1 MNEYDEIID
10 DEKIEKD
17 NFKSMKELSKYTK
30 ILSKENNL
38 LFILK
43 NHTEIKIKSSKS
55 LFKISMLLG
64 NLPEENVNF
73 TLYVDEEDD
82 EDEDEE
88 SEEKKSNKKIL
99 RSTKKPE
106 SPIKQEPKKNT
117 EIQVKEEKKKL
128 VPSSIYL
135 TDKIKDS
142 VAQEIYKNG
151 NIIGYNHNFFKKIW
165 KNLYKIT
172 LLIASIN
179 IIPLLLYSYI
189 VIKEQKYSILGA
201 DGLSLISLVLMIF
214 TSISGNNKME
224 SKKKVNFTKENW
236 LLFTFILMSTSC
248 LGYWGYLFANN
259 SIGYLL
265 YTFIYANII
274 FGLLILMSSTLIYL
288 NIKMINFYKE
298 YYKLAEEGTLL
309 VEVE

>member
-82 EDEDEE
+82 EDEE

-151 NIIGYNHNFFKKIW
+151 NIIGYNHNFFKKVW
-165 KNLYKIT
+165 KYLYKIT

-179 IIPLLLYSYI
+179 IIPLLFYSYI
-189 VIKEQKYSILGA
+189 VIKGQKYSILGA
-201 DGLSLISLVLMIF
+201 GGLSLISMILMIF

-248 LGYWGYLFANN
+248 LGYWGYLFTNN
-259 SIGYLL
+259 TIGHLL
-265 YTFIYANII
+265 YAFIYADII
-274 FGLLILMSSTLIYL
+274 FGLLIVMSFTLIYL
-288 NIKMINFYKE
+288 NNKMINFYKE

>member
-17 NFKSMKELSKYTK
+17 NVKSMKELSKYTK

-73 TLYVDEEDD
+73 TLYVDEED
-82 EDEDEE
+82 EE
-88 SEEKKSNKKIL
+88 SEENKSNKNIL
-99 RSTKKPE
+99 RSTKK
-106 SPIKQEPKKNT
+106 STHIKQKPKKNT
-117 EIQVKEEKKKL
+117 EIQIKEEKNKL
-128 VPSSIYL
+128 VPNSIYL
-135 TDKIKDS
+135 TDKVKDS
-142 VAQEIYKNG
+142 VAKEIYKNG
-151 NIIGYNHNFFKKIW
+151 NIIGYNHNFFKKVW
-165 KNLYKIT
+165 KNLYKVT
-172 LLIASIN
+172 LLITSIN
-179 IIPLLLYSYI
+179 IIPLLIYSYI
-189 VIKEQKYSILGA
+189 VIKGKKYSILGA
-201 DGLSLISLVLMIF
+201 EGLSLISLILMIF

-236 LLFTFILMSTSC
+236 LLFTFILISISC
-248 LGYWGYLFANN
+248 LGYWGYLFTNN
-259 SIGYLL
+259 SIGHLL
-265 YTFIYANII
+265 YAFIYADII

-298 YYKLAEEGTLL
+298 YHKLTEEGTLL

>member
-17 NFKSMKELSKYTK
+17 KFKSMKELSKYTK

-55 LFKISMLLG
+55 LYKISMLLG

-82 EDEDEE
+82 EDQE
-88 SEEKKSNKKIL
+88 SEQNKSNKNIL
-99 RSTKKPE
+99 RSTKKS
-106 SPIKQEPKKNT
+106 SPIKQDPKKNT
-117 EIQVKEEKKKL
+117 EIQIKNNKNKL
-128 VPSSIYL
+128 VPNSIYL

-142 VAQEIYKNG
+142 IAKEIYKNG
-151 NIIGYNHNFFKKIW
+151 NIIGYNHNFFKKVW
-165 KNLYKIT
+165 KNLYKLT

-189 VIKEQKYSILGA
+189 VIKEQKYSISEA

-236 LLFTFILMSTSC
+236 LLFTFILMSISC
-248 LGYWGYLFANN
+248 LGYWGYLFTNN
-259 SIGYLL
+259 SIGHLL
-265 YTFIYANII
+265 YTFIYADII

-298 YYKLAEEGTLL
+298 YHKLTEEGTLL